1 MCGIIGVLSRDTV
14 CEPDLQAGIK
24 ALHHRGPDGTGLW
37 ISRNGKTG
45 LGHARLSI
53 IDLATGQQP
62 LANENGKIRAVV
74 NGEFYGF
81 ETVRKNL
88 EAKGHVFATQSD
100 SEILIHLYEEYGT
113 DCLEHLRG
121 EFAFLLWD
129 DEKQLLF
136 AARDRF
142 GIKPLCYADTAQGFF
157 IASEAKALF
166 AAGVPAAWDH
176 YAFYHASS
184 MQYVPQDRTLFE
196 NVNQL
201 KPGHALVFKNGSKHV
216 FKYWDLDYLPETAA
230 EQRSESDWIDAVAEK
245 FSEAVRLRL
254 RADVPVCFHL
264 SGGLDS
270 SAVLGIAASQSGSPL
285 DAFTVS
291 FSHDGYDE
299 LPIAQ
304 ETADFT
310 GSRLHVVNVSQDD
323 LVRELPDAVYYG
335 EGLAVNG
342 HLAAKYI
349 LNRHI
354 RAAGF
359 KVALTGEGADE
370 VFAGYPHLR
379 QDLLASGT
387 VNENTAAQ
395 LEKLY
400 ASNLASTGVQLAY
413 GAELP
418 TTAVADSIGQVPA
431 FLAAKA
437 ALGNRIHN
445 VLAEDYKQDFLHTDC
460 YDDLMRAVPQEQL
473 QGKHPVNN
481 ALYLWTKLTLVNY
494 ILKTLGDGME
504 MAHAIEGRLPFL
516 DHHLFETVRRMPL
529 SMKIKGVTEK
539 FVLREAVRPH
549 ITENV
554 YRREKHPFMAPPV
567 SVYSNDGLN
576 SFIQDSIRSE
586 SFNAVPFFDRKKII
600 TALDKLPEQDA
611 KSRTAME
618 PVLMTVLT
626 AHLVQQKFG
635 LAGKTAKV

>member
-1 MCGIIGVLSRDTV
+1 MCGIIGILSRDSLRKT
-14 CEPDLQAGIK
+14 DLQAGLK
-24 ALHHRGPDGTGLW
+24 ALHHRGPDGTGIW
-37 ISRNGKTG
+37 VSQNGKTG

-62 LANENGKIRAVV
+62 LVNETGHIRAVV
-74 NGEFYGF
+74 NGEFYDY
-81 ETVRKNL
+81 EDIRQNL
-88 EAKGHVFATQSD
+88 EDKGHQFATRSD

-113 DCLEHLRG
+113 DCLQYLRG
-121 EFAFLLWD
+121 EFSFLLWD
-129 DEKQLLF
+129 DDKEWLF

-142 GIKPLCYADTAQGFF
+142 GIKPLCYAETAQGFF

-166 AAGVPAAWDH
+166 AAGVPAVWDS
-176 YAFYHASS
+176 YAFYHAAS
-184 MQYVPQDRTLFE
+184 MQYVPQDRTLFD
-196 NVNQL
+196 NVAQL
-201 KPGHALVFKNGSKHV
+201 KPGHMLVFKNGHKTIS
-216 FKYWDLDYLPETAA
+216 KYWDLDYLPEADTDN
-230 EQRSESDWIDAVAEK
+230 RSEAEWVDVVAEK

-270 SAVLGIAASQSGSPL
+270 SAVLGLAASESDKPL

-299 LPIAQ
+299 YAVAA
-304 ETADFT
+304 ESAAHN
-310 GSRLHVVNVSQDD
+310 GANLHVVNVSQDD

-354 RAAGF
+354 RARGF

-387 VNENTAAQ
+387 VNENTALQ
-395 LEKLY
+395 MQKLY

-418 TTAVADSIGQVPA
+418 TAAVANSIGHVPS

-437 ALGNRIHN
+437 ALGNRIHHI
-445 VLAEDYKQDFLHTDC
+445 LSDRYKDDFSKTDC
-460 YDDLMRAVPQEQL
+460 YADLMRAVPQEQL

-481 ALYLWTKLTLVNY
+481 ALYLWTKLTLANY

-504 MAHAIEGRLPFL
+504 MAHSIEGRLPFL

-549 ITENV
+549 ITDRV

-576 SFIQDSIRSE
+576 GFIQDSIRSE
-586 SFNAVPFFDRKKII
+586 SFNAVPFFNRKKII
-600 TALDKLPEQDA
+600 AALDKLPQEDA

-635 LAGKTAKV
+635 LAEKTA

>member
-1 MCGIIGVLSRDTV
+1 MCGIIGILSREAV
-14 CEPDLQAGIK
+14 READLRDGLK
-24 ALHHRGPDGTGLW
+24 ALHHRGPDGNGIW
-37 ISRNGKTG
+37 MSPDGKTG

-53 IDLATGQQP
+53 IDLTTGQQP
-62 LANENGKIRAVV
+62 LVNERGTIRAVV
-74 NGEFYGF
+74 NGEFYGY
-81 ETVRKNL
+81 EVIRKNL
-88 EAKGHVFATQSD
+88 EDKGHVFATGSD
-100 SEILIHLYEEYGT
+100 SEILIHLYEEYGQ
-113 DCLEHLRG
+113 DCLEYLRG

-142 GIKPLCYADTAQGFF
+142 GIKPLCYAETPRGFF

-166 AAGVPAAWDH
+166 AAGVPAAWDS
-176 YAFYHASS
+176 YAFYHAAS
-184 MQYVPQDRTLFE
+184 MQYAPQDRTLFE
-196 NVNQL
+196 NVHQL
-201 KPGHALVFKNGSKHV
+201 KPGHALVFKNGSQHI
-216 FKYWDLDYLPETAA
+216 FKYWDLDYLPEA
-230 EQRSESDWIDAVAEK
+230 ETEKRSETDWINAVAEK

-270 SAVLGIAASQSGSPL
+270 SAVLGLAASESTKPL

-299 LPIAQ
+299 LAIAQ
-304 ETADFT
+304 RTADHL
-310 GSRLHVVNVSQDD
+310 GANLHVVNVSQDD

-354 RAAGF
+354 RASGF

-387 VNENTAAQ
+387 VNENTAVEMA
-395 LEKLY
+395 KLY

-418 TTAVADSIGQVPA
+418 TAAIADSLGRVPS

-437 ALGNRIHN
+437 ALGNRIHH
-445 VLAEDYKQDFLHTDC
+445 VLSADYKQGFTQTDC
-460 YDDLMRAVPQEQL
+460 YADLMHAVPMEQL
-473 QGKHPVNN
+473 RDRHPVNN
-481 ALYLWTKLTLVNY
+481 ALYLWTKLTLANY

-504 MAHAIEGRLPFL
+504 MAHSVEGRLPFL

-529 SMKIKGVTEK
+529 SMKIKAAREK

-549 ITENV
+549 ITDEV
-554 YRREKHPFMAPPV
+554 YHREKHPFMAPPV

-576 SFIQDSIRSE
+576 GFIQDSIRSE
-586 SFNAVPFFDRKKII
+586 SFNALPFFDRKKII
-600 TALDKLPEQDA
+600 NALDKLPQEDA
-611 KSRTAME
+611 KSRIAME

-626 AHLVQQKFG
+626 AYLMQQKFG
-635 LAGKTAKV
+635 LTEKSA

>member
-1 MCGIIGVLSRDTV
+1 MCGIIGILSRDGVRET
-14 CEPDLQAGIK
+14 DLQTGLET
-24 ALHHRGPDGTGLW
+24 LHHRGPDGTGIW
-37 ISRNGKTG
+37 ISQNSQTG

-62 LANENGKIRAVV
+62 LVNESGKIHAVV

-81 ETVRKNL
+81 EDIRKNL
-88 EAKGHVFATQSD
+88 EEKGHCFATQSD

-113 DCLEHLRG
+113 DCLDYLRG
-121 EFAFLLWD
+121 EFSFLLWD
-129 DEKQLLF
+129 DDKQLLF

-142 GIKPLCYADTAQGFF
+142 GIKPLCYAETPRGFF

-166 AAGVPAAWDH
+166 AAGVPAAWDS
-176 YAFYHASS
+176 YAFYHAAS

-196 NVNQL
+196 NVHQL
-201 KPGHALVFKNGSKHV
+201 KPGHALIFKNSSKHI
-216 FKYWDLDYLPETAA
+216 FKYWDLDYLPESATDN
-230 EQRSESDWIDAVAEK
+230 RSEADWVDAVAEK

-270 SAVLGIAASQSGSPL
+270 SAVLGLAASESTKPL

-299 LPIAQ
+299 LSIAQ
-304 ETADFT
+304 RTAAHLHAN
-310 GSRLHVVNVSQDD
+310 LHVVNVSQDD

-354 RAAGF
+354 RASGF

-379 QDLLASGT
+379 QDVLASGT

-395 LEKLY
+395 MKKLY

-418 TTAVADSIGQVPA
+418 TAAIADSLGHVPS

-437 ALGNRIHN
+437 ALGNRIHHI
-445 VLAEDYKQDFLHTDC
+445 LAEDYKQGFTQTDC
-460 YDDLMRAVPQEQL
+460 YADLMRAVPQEQL
-473 QGKHPVNN
+473 QGRHPVNN
-481 ALYLWTKLTLVNY
+481 ALYLWTKLTLSNY

-504 MAHAIEGRLPFL
+504 MAHSIEGRLPFL

-529 SMKIKGVTEK
+529 SMKIKGITEK

-549 ITENV
+549 ITNEV
-554 YRREKHPFMAPPV
+554 YHREKHPFMAPPV

-576 SFIQDSIRSE
+576 GFIQDSIRSE

-600 TALDKLPEQDA
+600 SALDKLPQEDA

-626 AHLVQQKFG
+626 AHLMQQKFG
-635 LAGKTAKV
+635 LTGKTV